1 MKSLL
6 ALGLAGV
13 ASATLL
19 PPAAAHPASHSA
31 QTGDR
36 AASAPK
42 VLDAQAPVPPL
53 VYRSAL
59 GSYRPY
65 ADTTPSPWVES
76 NERVGRV
83 GGWRAYAKEAQQSD
97 APAADKPASAAHGGH
112 KH

>member
-31 QTGDR
+31 GS

-76 NERVGRV
+76 NERVGRI
-83 GGWRAYAKEAQQSD
+83 GGWRVYAKEAQQPD
-97 APAADKPASAAHGGH
+97 GPAADKPASAAHGGH